1 MDLPA
6 FLHREPTGEIRLA
19 GSRIGLFHVVQ
30 YYNDGNS
37 AEMLVCQYPT
47 LSLALIHKVIA
58 FYLDNQAD
66 VDTYVADC
74 QSSLQQQRAANP
86 QRLALASLRERLT
99 AMRLAET
106 A

>member
-6 FLHREPTGEIRLA
+6 FLNREVTGEIRLA

-30 YYNDGNS
+30 FYNDGYS
-37 AEMLVCQYPT
+37 AEMLICQYPT

-66 VDTYVADC
+66 VDAYVADC
-74 QSSLQQQRAANP
+74 QQSLQQQRVANP
-86 QRLALASLRERLT
+86 QRLARSA
-99 AMRLAET
+99 
-106 A
+106 